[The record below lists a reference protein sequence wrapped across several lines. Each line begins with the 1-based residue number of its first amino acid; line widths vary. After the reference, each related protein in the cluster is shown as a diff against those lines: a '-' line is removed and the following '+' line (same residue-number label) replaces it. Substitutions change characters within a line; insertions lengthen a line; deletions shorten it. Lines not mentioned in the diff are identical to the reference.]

1 MKKFI
6 LAIIFIIF
14 STQLS
19 LTDTVYV
26 LDVSKVLNTS
36 KAGKEAQEF
45 LKKKIESDNKKFQSL
60 EKKLLDKEKNIISKK
75 NVLSND
81 EYKKQIES
89 LRKEVSKLQSDKK
102 NSLNYIAR
110 ARAKARS
117 DLIKT
122 LNPILQEY
130 MKSNNIRTVIDK
142 KNVILADT
150 KLEITSPIISE
161 LNKKLKSLNL
171 NK

>member
-1 MKKFI
+1 MKKLI
-6 LAIIFIIF
+6 LASIFLLF
-14 STQLS
+14 STQS
-19 LTDTVYV
+19 LFTDTVYV
-26 LDVSKVLNTS
+26 LDVSKVLNAS

-45 LKKKIESDNKKFQSL
+45 LKKRIETDNKKFQSL

-81 EYKKQIES
+81 EYKKQFES
-89 LRKEVSKLQSDKK
+89 LRKEVSKLQNDKK
-102 NSLNYIAR
+102 NSLNYIAKT
-110 ARAKARS
+110 RAKARS

-130 MKSNNIRTVIDK
+130 MKNNNIRTVIDK

-150 KLEITSPIISE
+150 KLEITSPIIAE
-161 LNKKLKSLNL
+161 LDKKLKSLNL
-171 NK
+171 K

>member
-26 LDVSKVLNTS
+26 LDVSKVLNIS

-150 KLEITSPIISE
+150 KLEITSPIIWE

-171 NK
+171 K

>member
-1 MKKFI
+1 MKKLI
-6 LAIIFIIF
+6 LAAIFLLF
-14 STQLS
+14 STQS
-19 LTDTVYV
+19 SFTDTVYV
-26 LDVSKVLNTS
+26 LDVSKVLNAS

-45 LKKKIESDNKKFQSL
+45 LKKRIETDNKKFQSL

-117 DLIKT
+117 DLIKA
-122 LNPILQEY
+122 LNPILKEY

-171 NK
+171 K

>member
-6 LAIIFIIF
+6 LATIFILF

-19 LTDTVYV
+19 FTDTVYV
-26 LDVSKVLNTS
+26 LDVSKVLNAS
-36 KAGKEAQEF
+36 KAGKEAQDF

-89 LRKEVSKLQSDKK
+89 LRKEVSKLQNDKK
-102 NSLNYIAR
+102 NSLNYIAKT
-110 ARAKARS
+110 RAKARS

-130 MKSNNIRTVIDK
+130 MKNNNIRTVIDK

-150 KLEITSPIISE
+150 KLEITSPIIAE
-161 LNKKLKSLNL
+161 LDKKLKSLNL
-171 NK
+171 K

>member
-36 KAGKEAQEF
+36 KAGKGAQDF
-45 LKKKIESDNKKFQSL
+45 LKNKIESDNKKFQSL

-150 KLEITSPIISE
+150 KLDITSPIISE

-171 NK
+171 K

>member
-6 LAIIFIIF
+6 LATIFILF

-19 LTDTVYV
+19 FTDTVYV
-26 LDVSKVLNTS
+26 LDVSKVLNAS
-36 KAGKEAQEF
+36 KAGKEAQDF

-89 LRKEVSKLQSDKK
+89 LRKEVSKLQNEKK
-102 NSLNYIAR
+102 NSLNYIAKT
-110 ARAKARS
+110 RAKARN

-130 MKSNNIRTVIDK
+130 MKSNNIRAVIDK

-150 KLEITSPIISE
+150 KLEITSPIIAE
-161 LNKKLKSLNL
+161 LDKKLKSLNL
-171 NK
+171 K

>member
-1 MKKFI
+1 MKKLI
-6 LAIIFIIF
+6 LAAIFLLF
-14 STQLS
+14 STQS
-19 LTDTVYV
+19 SFTDTVYV
-26 LDVSKVLNTS
+26 LDVSKVLNAS
-36 KAGKEAQEF
+36 KAGKEAQDF
-45 LKKKIESDNKKFQSL
+45 LKKRIETDNKKFQSL

-89 LRKEVSKLQSDKK
+89 LRKEVSKLQNDKK
-102 NSLNYIAR
+102 NSLNYIAKT
-110 ARAKARS
+110 RAKARN

-150 KLEITSPIISE
+150 KLEITNPIIAE
-161 LNKKLKSLNL
+161 LDKKLKSLNL
-171 NK
+171 K

>member
-14 STQLS
+14 SSQLS

-150 KLEITSPIISE
+150 KLDITSPIISE

-171 NK
+171 K

>member
-1 MKKFI
+1 MKKLI
-6 LAIIFIIF
+6 LASIFLLF
-14 STQLS
+14 STQS
-19 LTDTVYV
+19 LFTDTVYV
-26 LDVSKVLNTS
+26 LDVSKVLNAS

-45 LKKKIESDNKKFQSL
+45 LKKRIETDNKKFQSL

-150 KLEITSPIISE
+150 KLDITSPIISE

-171 NK
+171 K

>member
-6 LAIIFIIF
+6 LAALFIIF

-117 DLIKT
+117 DLIKA

-171 NK
+171 K

>member
-6 LAIIFIIF
+6 LAALFIIF

-36 KAGKEAQEF
+36 KAGKGAQDF
-45 LKKKIESDNKKFQSL
+45 LKNKIESDNKKFQSL

-150 KLEITSPIISE
+150 KLDITSPIISE

-171 NK
+171 K

>member
-6 LAIIFIIF
+6 LAALFIIF

-36 KAGKEAQEF
+36 KEGKEAQEF

-117 DLIKT
+117 DLIKA
-122 LNPILQEY
+122 LNPILKEY

-171 NK
+171 K

>member
-6 LAIIFIIF
+6 LAAIFIIF

-150 KLEITSPIISE
+150 KLDITSPIISE

-171 NK
+171 K

>member
-6 LAIIFIIF
+6 LAPLFIIF

-150 KLEITSPIISE
+150 KLDITSPIISE

-171 NK
+171 K

>member
-6 LAIIFIIF
+6 LAALFIIF

-150 KLEITSPIISE
+150 KLDITSPIISE

-171 NK
+171 K

>member
-6 LAIIFIIF
+6 LATILIIF

-89 LRKEVSKLQSDKK
+89 LRKEVSKLQNDKK
-102 NSLNYIAR
+102 NSLNYIAK
-110 ARAKARS
+110 ARAKARN
-117 DLIKT
+117 DFIKT
-122 LNPILQEY
+122 LNPILKEY
-130 MKSNNIRTVIDK
+130 MKTNNIRTVIDK

-171 NK
+171 K

>member
-6 LAIIFIIF
+6 LATIFILF

-19 LTDTVYV
+19 FTDTVYV
-26 LDVSKVLNTS
+26 LDVSKVLNAS
-36 KAGKEAQEF
+36 KAGKEAQDF

-89 LRKEVSKLQSDKK
+89 LRKEVSKLQNEKK
-102 NSLNYIAR
+102 NSLNYIAKT
-110 ARAKARS
+110 RAKARN

-150 KLEITSPIISE
+150 KLEITSPIIAE
-161 LNKKLKSLNL
+161 LDKKLKSLNL
-171 NK
+171 K

>member
-6 LAIIFIIF
+6 LAALFIIF

-117 DLIKT
+117 DLIKA
-122 LNPILQEY
+122 LNPILKEY
-130 MKSNNIRTVIDK
+130 MKNNNIRTVIDK

-171 NK
+171 K

>member
-171 NK
+171 K

>member
-6 LAIIFIIF
+6 LATIFILF

-19 LTDTVYV
+19 FTDTVYV
-26 LDVSKVLNTS
+26 LDVSKVLNAS
-36 KAGKEAQEF
+36 KAGKEAQDF

-89 LRKEVSKLQSDKK
+89 LRKEVSKLQNEKK
-102 NSLNYIAR
+102 NSLNYIAKT
-110 ARAKARS
+110 RAKARN

-150 KLEITSPIISE
+150 KLEITSPIIDE

-171 NK
+171 K

>member
-6 LAIIFIIF
+6 LAALFIIF

-36 KAGKEAQEF
+36 KAGKGAQDF
-45 LKKKIESDNKKFQSL
+45 LKNKIESDNKKFQSL

-117 DLIKT
+117 DLIKA
-122 LNPILQEY
+122 LNPILKEY

-150 KLEITSPIISE
+150 KLDITSPIISE

-171 NK
+171 K

>member
-6 LAIIFIIF
+6 LAALFIIF

-171 NK
+171 K

>member
-117 DLIKT
+117 DLIKA
-122 LNPILQEY
+122 LNPILKEY

-150 KLEITSPIISE
+150 KLDITSPIISE

-171 NK
+171 K

>member
-1 MKKFI
+1 MKKLI
-6 LAIIFIIF
+6 LASILLLF
-14 STQLS
+14 STQS
-19 LTDTVYV
+19 LFTDTVYV
-26 LDVSKVLNTS
+26 LDVSKVLNVS

-45 LKKKIESDNKKFQSL
+45 LKKRIETDNKKFQSL

-89 LRKEVSKLQSDKK
+89 LRKEVSKLQNDKK
-102 NSLNYIAR
+102 NSLNYIAKT
-110 ARAKARS
+110 RAKARS

-130 MKSNNIRTVIDK
+130 MKNNNIRTVIDK

-150 KLEITSPIISE
+150 KLEITSPIIAE
-161 LNKKLKSLNL
+161 LDKKLKSLNL
-171 NK
+171 K

>member
-6 LAIIFIIF
+6 LAALFIIF

-117 DLIKT
+117 DLIKA
-122 LNPILQEY
+122 LNPILKEY

-150 KLEITSPIISE
+150 KLDITNPIISE

-171 NK
+171 K

>member
-6 LAIIFIIF
+6 LAIILIIF

-36 KAGKEAQEF
+36 KAGKGAQDF
-45 LKKKIESDNKKFQSL
+45 LKNKIESDNKKFQSL

-150 KLEITSPIISE
+150 KLDITSPIISE

-171 NK
+171 K

>member
-150 KLEITSPIISE
+150 KLDITNPIISE

-171 NK
+171 K

>member
-6 LAIIFIIF
+6 LAALFIIF

-36 KAGKEAQEF
+36 KAGKGAQDF
-45 LKKKIESDNKKFQSL
+45 LKNKIESDNKKFQSL

-171 NK
+171 K

>member
-6 LAIIFIIF
+6 LATIFILF

-19 LTDTVYV
+19 FTDTVYV
-26 LDVSKVLNTS
+26 LDVAKVLNAS
-36 KAGKEAQEF
+36 KAGKEAQDF

-89 LRKEVSKLQSDKK
+89 LRKEVSKLQNEKK
-102 NSLNYIAR
+102 NSLNYIAKT
-110 ARAKARS
+110 RAKARN

-130 MKSNNIRTVIDK
+130 MKSNNIRAVIDK

-150 KLEITSPIISE
+150 KLEITSPIIDE

-171 NK
+171 K

>member
-6 LAIIFIIF
+6 LAALFIIF

-117 DLIKT
+117 DLIKA
-122 LNPILQEY
+122 LNPILKEY

-150 KLEITSPIISE
+150 KLDITSPIISE

-171 NK
+171 K

>member
-36 KAGKEAQEF
+36 KAGKGAQDF
-45 LKKKIESDNKKFQSL
+45 LKNKIESDNKKFQSL

-117 DLIKT
+117 DLIKA
-122 LNPILQEY
+122 LNPILKEY

-171 NK
+171 K

>member
-142 KNVILADT
+142 KKCNF
-150 KLEITSPIISE
+150 S
-161 LNKKLKSLNL
+161 
-171 NK
+171 

>member
-1 MKKFI
+1 MKKLI
-6 LAIIFIIF
+6 LASIFLLF
-14 STQLS
+14 STQS
-19 LTDTVYV
+19 LFTDTVYV
-26 LDVSKVLNTS
+26 LDVSKVLNAS

-45 LKKKIESDNKKFQSL
+45 LKKRIETDNKKFQSL

-75 NVLSND
+75 NFLSND
-81 EYKKQIES
+81 EYKKQIEI
-89 LRKEVSKLQSDKK
+89 LRKEVSKLQNDKK
-102 NSLNYIAR
+102 NSLNYIAKT
-110 ARAKARS
+110 RAKARS

-150 KLEITSPIISE
+150 KLDITSPIISE

-171 NK
+171 K

>member
-89 LRKEVSKLQSDKK
+89 LRKEVSKLQNDKK
-102 NSLNYIAR
+102 NSLNYIAKTR
-110 ARAKARS
+110 ARARS
-117 DLIKT
+117 DLIKA

-171 NK
+171 K

>member
-6 LAIIFIIF
+6 LAALFIIF

-81 EYKKQIES
+81 EYKKQIE
-89 LRKEVSKLQSDKK
+89 
-102 NSLNYIAR
+102 
-110 ARAKARS
+110 
-117 DLIKT
+117 T
-122 LNPILQEY
+122 F
-130 MKSNNIRTVIDK
+130 T
-142 KNVILADT
+142 
-150 KLEITSPIISE
+150 
-161 LNKKLKSLNL
+161 
-171 NK
+171 